1 MNFTKGEVIAINK
14 PLDMTSFS
22 ALAYVRKRLCMRLGV
37 KNLRWAM
44 PEHSILLQLVCL
56 CYVQASLQSALR
68 NFSSTARNI
77 QPHCSLVQQHR
88 VMIWSI
94 Q

>member
-37 KNLRWAM
+37 KKLKVGHAGTLD
-44 PEHSILLQLVCL
+44 PLATGVLVL
-56 CYVQASLQSALR
+56 CTG
-68 NFSSTARNI
+68 STAHACARPI
-77 QPHCSLVQQHR
+77 IKASFIEMLSR
-88 VMIWSI
+88 
-94 Q
+94 

>member
-37 KNLRWAM
+37 KKLKVGHAGI
-44 PEHSILLQLVCL
+44 SLLYRSEADDEQ
-56 CYVQASLQSALR
+56 
-68 NFSSTARNI
+68 
-77 QPHCSLVQQHR
+77 
-88 VMIWSI
+88 
-94 Q
+94 